1 MRTRRTIS
9 VARGAAGLASV
20 AVLAV
25 GARAEAANPPCT
37 DAVNHP
43 NPVFISGS
51 TAAQAAFQALADA
64 LGSQISII
72 YQNPDSCAGL
82 NDYLTGNASTESGVS
97 NLYLDPVSGKGIAC
111 DLNATTPEVPDIGAS
126 DVFPATCVQN
136 LGIGAITAA
145 NQIEVLGP
153 IQAMTIAVPSG
164 SNATSISKE
173 AAQLVFGCDA
183 TASATGPCSVG
194 ATPGVISQWD
204 VPTAIFT
211 RSNTSGTLNMVAEAI
226 GLPPASWAN
235 AAPAATPPPE
245 QKSGTGGIFTALAT
259 ATGTAVNAGISIISD
274 EGLISNNAKATVDGG
289 TGLTIKPLFYQH
301 TGQSCGYLPDSTAT
315 TFDKLNVREGRYAI
329 WGPVHFVVN
338 KNASG
343 AVTSP
348 HAAAATLV
356 LNYLIATGPTPSA
369 FLPLPNDG
377 GTVAITTAQKQ
388 ALIDAEATPTVGGVV
403 PWCAMHV
410 ARSVEV
416 SANADT
422 GEMSYQPPEPC
433 GCHFEFVTTGA
444 TQSPYCKACNPSNV
458 NADCNPEGG
467 TSAYPVCRY
476 GYCEVQ

>member
-1 MRTRRTIS
+1 M
-9 VARGAAGLASV
+9 
-20 AVLAV
+20 AVLAIAV
-25 GARAEAANPPCT
+25 RAEAANPPCT

-43 NPVFISGS
+43 NPVFVSGS

-64 LGSQISII
+64 LGTQISII

-82 NDYLTGNASTESGVS
+82 NDYLTGTASTESGVS

-111 DLNATTPEVPDIGAS
+111 DLATPTPEVPDIGAS
-126 DVFPATCVQN
+126 DVFPATCQKN
-136 LGIGAITAA
+136 LGIGAITTTG
-145 NQIEVLGP
+145 QIEVLGP
-153 IQAMTIAVPSG
+153 IQAMTIAVPQAST
-164 SNATSISKE
+164 ATSISRE
-173 AAQLVFGCDA
+173 AAYVVFGYDA
-183 TASATGPCSVG
+183 TTNIVP
-194 ATPGVISQWD
+194 QWN
-204 VPTAIFT
+204 VPTAILT
-211 RSNTSGTLNMVAEAI
+211 RANTSGTLNMVAEAI
-226 GLPPASWAN
+226 GLLPANWAN
-235 AAPAATPPPE
+235 AAPSATPPAQ
-245 QKSGTGGIFTALAT
+245 QKSGTGGLFTGLAT
-259 ATGTAVNAGISIISD
+259 ATGTAINSGIGTISD

-289 TGLTIKPLFYQH
+289 TGQTIKPLFYQH

-338 KNASG
+338 KNADGS
-343 AVTSP
+343 VKSP

-369 FLPLPNDG
+369 LLPLPNDG
-377 GTVAITTAQKQ
+377 GTVAITTTQKT
-388 ALIDAEATPTVGGVV
+388 AMIDAEATPTVGGVV

-433 GCHFEFVTTGA
+433 GCHFEVVTTGA
-444 TQSPYCKACNPSNV
+444 TVSPYCKACPNGNS
-458 NADCNPEGG
+458 DCNPEGG